1 VSEAIRSPTATR
13 RELGQR
19 LRGLRLERELTVSG
33 AADGIGCSPSKIT
46 KIELA
51 QLVVTRDDVLKL
63 LAFYEVSDAGL
74 HDLLLFMVRAGA
86 RKEWWEGHRG
96 LWPKFT
102 TYLSLESV
110 ATTLQ
115 AYDTHMVHGLLQ
127 TPDYARALLRAQLP
141 ELLPH
146 EIDRL
151 VELRIKRQ
159 EILIRSDPEP
169 LTLWSIMDEA
179 VLRRPVGGK
188 ETMHAQI
195 QQLIELST
203 LPNVNLLIMPDDLGA
218 HPGMLGPFAIMQ
230 FEASTRPVVYIEGQA
245 GNLYLEKDD
254 DLRRCR
260 QTMIHILATAPG
272 PERSLALMRRA
283 AEEMKP

>member
-1 VSEAIRSPTATR
+1 MSEAIRSPTATR

-86 RKEWWEGHRG
+86 RKEWWERRRDV
-96 LWPKFT
+96 PAKFGS
-102 TYLSLESV
+102 YLGLESV
-110 ATTLQ
+110 ATTLY
-115 AYDTHMVHGLLQ
+115 AYDTHLVHGLLE
-127 TPDYARALLRAQLP
+127 TPDYARALYRALRP
-141 ELLPH
+141 DRLPH
-146 EIDRL
+146 EIDRR
-151 VELRIKRQ
+151 VEMRMRRQ
-159 EILIRSDPEP
+159 ETLSRVDPPP

-179 VLRRPVGGK
+179 VLRRKVGGQ
-188 ETMHAQI
+188 EIMYAQI
-195 QQLIELST
+195 RHLIEQSE
-203 LPNVNLLIMPDDLGA
+203 LPNVNLLVLPDELGA
-218 HPGMLGPFAIMQ
+218 HAGLNGPFAILQ
-230 FEASTRPVVYIEGQA
+230 FEASARPVVYLEGQA

-254 DLRRCR
+254 DLRLC
-260 QTMIHILATAPG
+260 QQALNHMLAAAPT
-272 PERSLALMRRA
+272 PERSMALMKQI